1 MQSRVAEKAVS
12 CLGRGFDITNDFRLK
27 YCRGGGRLVLLNE
40 EGRRDLVIPGH
51 GVVKDVPLD
60 IKCDK
65 GENLRYQSDVLDFKQ
80 AILSLS
86 LFTSS
91 PSLHDSRDAKNGFL
105 IMSELF
111 NQKSSLPGKIP
122 SGLFNSTF
130 GFNSS
135 SWASEMSE
143 TKSLAFDGY
152 FISLFNLHIDRYPLL
167 LADHVRDAV
176 PSTWEPPAFA
186 RFIETYGTHIIV
198 GLSIGGQDALFVRQD
213 QTSNL
218 PPSELKKHLHNLAD
232 QHFTGTCQISP
243 HLRRKQKQ
251 MPGAFNVF
259 DPEPVCLEGFSSMAS
274 KDGITVICS
283 KRGGD
288 VSINSHCEWLL
299 TVPATPDAINFTL
312 VPITSLLAGVPG
324 KGFLAQAINLYLR
337 YKPPIE
343 DLEYFLYFQSQKIWA
358 PVHSDFPLGPPANR
372 SINPTSALQFSLMGP
387 KLLAVHLEHLRHV
400 PLSLEKRIGGETCWR
415 GADELGAEA
424 AGHYEPLQWKNFS
437 RVCTAPVVSDGFS
450 PTAQE
455 DDRGG
460 GGAAVVTGAQLEVIK
475 HEWASVLRLR
485 LAFTRVSGCRVMK
498 STWQHSD
505 SAKLTQRSGLLSG
518 VTMLALPAASAA
530 APAIPEKPI
539 IDSGVFAG
547 GPPSASHVP
556 KGLRYVDTSHVC
568 KGPDDCPGHWLV
580 TGAKLGLEKG
590 KIRLSVEFS
599 LLSY

>member
-1 MQSRVAEKAVS
+1 MQSTAAEKAVS

-60 IKCDK
+60 VKCDK
-65 GENLRYQSDVLDFKQ
+65 GENLRYQSDVLGFKQ
-80 AILSLS
+80 
-86 LFTSS
+86 
-91 PSLHDSRDAKNGFL
+91 
-105 IMSELF
+105 MSELF
-111 NQKSSLPGKIP
+111 NQRNSLPGKIP

-167 LADHVRDAV
+167 LCDHVRDAV
-176 PSTWEPPAFA
+176 PSTWEPSAFA
-186 RFIETYGTHIIV
+186 RFIEAYGTHIIV

-213 QTSNL
+213 RTSSL
-218 PPSELKKHLHNLAD
+218 PTCDLKKHLHDVAD
-232 QHFTGTCQISP
+232 QHFTGACQISP
-243 HLRRKQKQ
+243 HLRRKKKR
-251 MPGAFNVF
+251 MPEAFNVF
-259 DPEPVCLEGFSSMAS
+259 DQEPASLECFSSMAS

-283 KRGGD
+283 KRGGN

-299 TVPATPDAINFTL
+299 SVPYMPDAVNFTL

-358 PVHSDFPLGPPANR
+358 PVHSDFPLSPPANM
-372 SINPTSALQFSLMGP
+372 SISPTAALRFSLMGP
-387 KLLAVHLEHLRHV
+387 KLYVGTSQVISSLAFFTHILKVWLHRLAIHLEHLRHV
-400 PLSLEKRIGGETCWR
+400 ASSLEKRIGGETCWR

-424 AGHYEPLQWKNFS
+424 ARYYEPVQWKNFS
-437 RVCTAPVVSDGFS
+437 HVCTAPIFS
-450 PTAQE
+450 PPAE
-455 DDRGG
+455 KDDKDGG
-460 GGAAVVTGAQLEVIK
+460 AAAVVTGAQLEVIQ
-475 HEWASVLRLR
+475 HESTSVLRLR
-485 LAFTRVSGCRVMK
+485 LGFTRISGCQVIK
-498 STWQHSD
+498 STWQHSG
-505 SAKLTQRSGLLSG
+505 SAKHAQRSGLSSSG
-518 VTMLALPAASAA
+518 ISLLALPAGNAA
-530 APAIPEKPI
+530 VPEKPI
-539 IDSGVFAG
+539 IDSGIFPG
-547 GPPSASHVP
+547 GPPSVSHVP
-556 KGLRYVDTSHVC
+556 KGLRYIDTSHVC

-580 TGAKLGLEKG
+580 TGAMLGLDKG
-590 KIRLSVEFS
+590 KIHISVEFS
-599 LLSY
+599 LLRY

>member
-1 MQSRVAEKAVS
+1 
-12 CLGRGFDITNDFRLK
+12 
-27 YCRGGGRLVLLNE
+27 
-40 EGRRDLVIPGH
+40 
-51 GVVKDVPLD
+51 
-60 IKCDK
+60 
-65 GENLRYQSDVLDFKQ
+65 
-80 AILSLS
+80 
-86 LFTSS
+86 
-91 PSLHDSRDAKNGFL
+91 
-105 IMSELF
+105 MSELF

-130 GFNSS
+130 GFNGS

-143 TKSLAFDGY
+143 TKSLAFNGY

-167 LADHVRDAV
+167 LADHVRHAV
-176 PSTWEPPAFA
+176 PSTWEPAAFA
-186 RFIETYGTHIIV
+186 RFIENYGTHIIV
-198 GLSIGGQDALFVRQD
+198 GLSVGGQDALFVRQD

-218 PPSELKKHLHNLAD
+218 PPSELKKHLHNLSD
-232 QHFTGTCQISP
+232 QHFTGACQISP

-259 DPEPVCLEGFSSMAS
+259 DPEPVSLECFSSMAS

-387 KLLAVHLEHLRHV
+387 KLYVNTSQVMVGKSLVTGMRLHLEGIKGSRLAIHLEHLRHV
-400 PLSLEKRIGGETCWR
+400 PLSLEKRIGEETCWR
-415 GADELGAEA
+415 GADELAAEA

-460 GGAAVVTGAQLEVIK
+460 GGGAAVVTGAQLEVIK

-485 LAFTRVSGCRVMK
+485 LAFTRLSGCRVVK

-580 TGAKLGLEKG
+580 TGAKLGLDKG